1 MAAALWFFAADH
13 KHLLPIDT
21 LFPPARRLGDPLS
34 TSVDRFC
41 WDWWHVP
48 GQYTLLRTPAEAFF
62 PADLYDQL
70 EDALIAY
77 GERELGCRGI
87 SPIWLRWA
95 WAAVRAQQRAC
106 MAGVCGSHRLVQAGF
121 RWVLPE

>member
-1 MAAALWFFAADH
+1 MCNLPAAY
-13 KHLLPIDT
+13 HLMVRTILLLD
-21 LFPPARRLGDPLS
+21 RRLGDPLS

-41 WDWWHVP
+41 WDWWYVP

-87 SPIWLRWA
+87 SPIWLRWGLGEGCWWTGGQA
-95 WAAVRAQQRAC
+95 WVRWH
-106 MAGVCGSHRLVQAGF
+106 G
-121 RWVLPE
+121 RWCL